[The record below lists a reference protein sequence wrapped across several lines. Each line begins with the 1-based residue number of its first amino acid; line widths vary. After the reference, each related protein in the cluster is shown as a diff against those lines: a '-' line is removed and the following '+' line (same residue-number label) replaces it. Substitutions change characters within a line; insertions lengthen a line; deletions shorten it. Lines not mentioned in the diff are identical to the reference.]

1 MDLPAPV
8 LISTCLSLITLTYTI
23 LQNMGKA
30 SQDQVVN
37 LDKRVSIAEEALKT
51 CITERDLIRRDH
63 SVLKEENYL
72 LMKRLYSETHETG

>member
-1 MDLPAPV
+1 MDFPPAV
-8 LISTCLSLITLTYTI
+8 IVSTALSLTTLAYTI

-37 LDKRVSIAEEALKT
+37 LDKRLAVAEEALKV
-51 CITERDLIRRDH
+51 CVSERELFRHDA

-72 LMKRLYSETHETG
+72 LMKRLYGESHEGI